1 MNIEHTPAGEF
12 LTCPVFGLKRYAL
25 SVATSN
31 HPILDV
37 MFLARCGQKPEHS
50 FAATNKI
57 TCPAC
62 NGKHRAHTYDKHCNL
77 ERPKEG
83 TVRRTGVPTRKV
95 KDNKEEVNQ
104 PVSDH
109 PNRNNG

>member
-1 MNIEHTPAGEF
+1 MNIEHTPAGEC

-50 FAATNKI
+50 FAANNQDHLSSMQWQTS
-57 TCPAC
+57 
-62 NGKHRAHTYDKHCNL
+62 
-77 ERPKEG
+77 
-83 TVRRTGVPTRKV
+83 RTHV
-95 KDNKEEVNQ
+95 
-104 PVSDH
+104 
-109 PNRNNG
+109 